1 MTRTD
6 AHSPA
11 NLVTED
17 YRLLLTA
24 DNEGRPGWV
33 LLNGEFGMEIARH
46 LARTDRLGRGTHQC
60 HHCGARIRYFAIL
73 EHIPTGDYIAVGETC
88 LDRFDLTTDA
98 FHALR
103 RQAELDRQVQRIRKA
118 IDAFVQA
125 NPDLAW
131 MGDRNADGPEA
142 SLANGF
148 VQDIARKLRLYGELS
163 QRQVDAV
170 RTAITRDAER
180 AAAIA
185 NDPTIWV
192 AAPEGRVQV
201 TGEVLAVKFQ
211 DSDFGGSW
219 KMLVKVAGQGEHE
232 AWKLWVT
239 VPSAL
244 DVERGDSIT
253 IKVTVTPKAGEE
265 SFAYGKRPTVAKA

>member
-6 AHSPA
+6 VHSPA

-17 YRLLLTA
+17 YSLILTA

-33 LLNGEFGMEIARH
+33 LLNGEFGLEMARH

-73 EHIPTGDYIAVGETC
+73 EHVPTGDYIAVGETC

-103 RQAELDRQVQRIRKA
+103 RQAELDRQAQRIRKA

-142 SLANGF
+142 SLGNMF
-148 VQDIARKLRLYGELS
+148 VQDIARKLRTYGELS

-170 RTAITRDAER
+170 RTAITRDADR
-180 AAAIA
+180 AARIA
-185 NDPTIWV
+185 ADPTVWV
-192 AAPEGRVQV
+192 NAPEGRIQI
-201 TGEVLAVKFQ
+201 TGEVLTVKFQ
-211 DSDFGGSW
+211 DSDYGGSW
-219 KMLVKVAGQGEHE
+219 KMLVKVTGQGEHE
-232 AWKLWVT
+232 AWKIWTT

-253 IKVTVTPKAGEE
+253 IKVTVTPKADDPT
-265 SFAYGKRPTVAKA
+265 FAIGKRPTPVKA